1 MALDQYDKDEKLS
14 KEGIRDFIDS
24 QIRRAVRETFQEI
37 MESEMNAHLGAEKSE
52 RGEER
57 LGYRNGYRD
66 RTLETRIGAIDLS
79 VPRDR
84 DGLFETNIFER
95 YRRAEVS
102 LEEAMLEM
110 YLSGISTRKV
120 ADVTDALCGLRKS
133 SSAQSDLNKRLYD
146 KLKAWRERPL
156 KDRHPYLY
164 LDGLVISMRL
174 GDEVENVSLLVA
186 VSVNERGY
194 REVLGVM
201 EGCRED
207 KASWTAFL
215 RALKK
220 RGLTGVRLIV
230 ADRHL
235 GLVGAA
241 RECFPKSRY
250 QRCKVH
256 FMRNIF
262 SKTPRKE
269 AGAIALMLRAIFSQ
283 ESREA
288 ALEKAKEVAATL
300 RTRRLVKAAE
310 ILEGGIEEATTFY
323 QFPAEHWRR
332 IASNNPIERLNREIR
347 RRTNVVGSFPDIDS
361 ALMLVSA
368 RLRYIDNS
376 WTNRRYMNMDLL
388 SEMELEEEPVEA
400 G

>member
-1 MALDQYDKDEKLS
+1 MAVDQYDKDKVLS
-14 KEGIRDFIDS
+14 KEGMRDFIDS
-24 QIRRAVRETFQEI
+24 QIRQAVRETFQEI
-37 MESEMNAHLGAEKSE
+37 MESEMNAHLGVDKSE
-52 RGEER
+52 RSEER

-66 RTLETRIGAIDLS
+66 RSLETRVGRIDLG

-110 YLSGISTRKV
+110 YLSGVSTRKV
-120 ADVTDALCGLRKS
+120 ADVTEALCGLRKS

-146 KLKAWRERPL
+146 KLRSWRERPIEG
-156 KDRHPYLY
+156 KHPYLY
-164 LDGLVISMRL
+164 LDGIVLSMRF
-174 GDEVENVSLLVA
+174 GEEAENVSLLVA

-207 KASWTAFL
+207 KASWTEFM

-220 RGLTGVRLIV
+220 RGLSGVRLII

-241 RECFPKSRY
+241 KECFPDSRY

-262 SKTPRKE
+262 SKTPRRE
-269 AGAIALMLRAIFSQ
+269 AASIALMLRAIFAC

-288 ALEKAKEVAATL
+288 ALAKAGDVAKSL
-300 RTRRLVKAAE
+300 RARRLFKAAE
-310 ILEGGIEEATTFY
+310 VLEGGIEEATTFY
-323 QFPAEHWRR
+323 QFPSEHWRR
-332 IASNNPIERLNREIR
+332 IASNNPIERVNREIR
-347 RRTNVVGSFPDIDS
+347 RRTNVVGSFPDVES

-388 SEMELEEEPVEA
+388 AEMELEEKPVEA